1 MIEVRDRQSTYPG
14 RVTMTPVP
22 GMENTYDMVR
32 ADEPL
37 DEGTPI
43 NKVLFDSI
51 RVDITPITTERIREI
66 CS

>member
-14 RVTMTPVP
+14 RVTMNPVP

>member
-1 MIEVRDRQSTYPG
+1 MIEVRDRQPTYPG